1 MTTTLEQHIA
11 EWSRRRF
18 ERGRSDCGSFT
29 AAWIA
34 RLTGAAPASRY
45 VGRRLT
51 DPDARRM
58 VHVNGGLLA
67 MVASEMD
74 RLGWRPVAEPE
85 DGDVVVCS
93 DRMSYSGACVGVW
106 NRGHLVSMNEA
117 GGVAAAKLRP
127 LAAWRWGSAA

>member
-1 MTTTLEQHIA
+1 MIDALQDHIQT
-11 EWSRRRF
+11 WSRRGF

-34 RLTGAAPASRY
+34 RLTGAEPASRY

-58 VHVNGGLLA
+58 VHVSGGLLA
-67 MVASEMD
+67 MVATEME
-74 RLGWRPVAEPE
+74 RLGWQQVDEPR

-93 DRMSYSGACVGVW
+93 DRTSYSGACVGVW
-106 NRGHLVSMNEA
+106 RRGHLISMSES

-127 LAAWRWGSAA
+127 LAAWRWDSAA